1 MASRLTLSTVGIKS
15 PLDVQQAGERP
26 AVESPTPERAPAKP
40 TRSRAAARP
49 RPTAAPTRRARPQP
63 PEVRTG
69 ADAPFYGSG
78 RPLQTSIALDAAC
91 VAELEQLARAARVS
105 VNALAVA
112 VLHSGLPLA
121 ADDARSA
128 IVDERVRRAAETVA
142 RVERNLRL
150 PEQLRVRVDE
160 LTAAAQRRLPRAT
173 RADLVNAALRR
184 GLPEGAQA
192 AAELVAGHAQ
202 RLERAAATAA

>member
-1 MASRLTLSTVGIKS
+1 
-15 PLDVQQAGERP
+15 
-26 AVESPTPERAPAKP
+26 
-40 TRSRAAARP
+40 
-49 RPTAAPTRRARPQP
+49 
-63 PEVRTG
+63 
-69 ADAPFYGSG
+69 
-78 RPLQTSIALDAAC
+78 
-91 VAELEQLARAARVS
+91 VS

>member
-1 MASRLTLSTVGIKS
+1 MAGRLTLSTVGIKS
-15 PLDVQQAGERP
+15 PLDVQQAGEVAAEP
-26 AVESPTPERAPAKP
+26 AAPDGVPAKP
-40 TRSRAAARP
+40 PRRRAVAARP
-49 RPTAAPTRRARPQP
+49 RPTAAQTRRARPEP
-63 PEVRTG
+63 KVRAG
-69 ADAPFYGSG
+69 ASAPFYGSG

-91 VAELEQLARAARVS
+91 VTELEQLARAARVS

-112 VLHSGLPLA
+112 VLHSGLPLT
-121 ADDARSA
+121 ADDARGA

-160 LTAAAQRRLPRAT
+160 LTAAAQERLPRAT

-184 GLPEGAQA
+184 GLPADAQA
-192 AAELVAGHAQ
+192 AAELAAEHAQ
-202 RLERAAATAA
+202 RIERAAAA